1 MIVMFPKIASLL
13 FVTAAFASKMFET
26 YDLNVNDFL
35 RTDLMPTY
43 FIVEQPDAN
52 VPVPKSAVNSVNG
65 SIDAA
70 LSTLEYHRKMMNE
83 YRCRNFLAEQILEE
97 MGKPVLQSRLG
108 TAFGQNS
115 LTRRSQDPRTN
126 VLYDVGSANYQD
138 WLAKVAAL
146 NDVYRQYNA
155 VGGAVPISNSSL
167 DQLANRD
174 GYELYEGS
182 DVTAYQEQEHAVNHD
197 VAKFSGAYEYSM
209 PPPPPPLYHH
219 PAAVHEEYVIED
231 KHHGLGLS
239 DLFDISLTGIAFLS
253 FGMFVL
259 QVLMCICSN
268 PQPPQVM
275 QMVDSSSDSVNV
287 DEVFRFK
294 RDEEHSR
301 SKRADPKITTINT
314 LARYAM
320 IALKPR
326 STPCLYRALCLGNGK
341 ARNMQDGNKYWLPIW
356 NAGVAWTRGKTLG
369 ALRAAALGLGGADC
383 DALYPPAH
391 CS

>member
-1 MIVMFPKIASLL
+1 
-13 FVTAAFASKMFET
+13 MFEG
-26 YDLNVNDFL
+26 DLNVNDFL

-52 VPVPKSAVNSVNG
+52 VSVSNFNNVVNYVNG

-83 YRCRNFLAEQILEE
+83 YRCRNFIAEQILEE
-97 MGKPVLQSRLG
+97 MGKPVMQNRLG
-108 TAFGQNS
+108 TAFGQT

-126 VLYDVGSANYQD
+126 IMYDVGSANYQD
-138 WLAKVAAL
+138 WLAKIAAL

-155 VGGAVPISNSSL
+155 ASAVTPISNSS
-167 DQLANRD
+167 DQLQTRD
-174 GYELYEGS
+174 GYEVYEGG
-182 DVTAYQEQEHAVNHD
+182 DVTGYQEQEHPVNHD

-209 PPPPPPLYHH
+209 PPPPPPIYHH

-268 PQPPQVM
+268 PQQPQVM
-275 QMVDSSSDSVNV
+275 QMVDSSSASDSVNV

-301 SKRADPKITTINT
+301 RKRDPRIATVNT

-326 STPCLYRALCLGNGK
+326 STPCLYRALCVGNGR